1 MRRESS
7 SGRTAA
13 SAFPGRPRGGF
24 TVVEVLVSV
33 VLLTAGVLGL
43 SAVVRTAGKG
53 LAMDRAHAQA
63 AATAEELME
72 RALACGFSED
82 RGELVGDEA
91 ALSWNKDASG
101 LVEARLVVQRR
112 VGESVVLYRLVRWVV
127 AS

>member
-1 MRRESS
+1 MRRGSLP
-7 SGRTAA
+7 GRAAA
-13 SAFPGRPRGGF
+13 SPVARRPRRGF

-43 SAVVRTAGKG
+43 SAVVRTAGRG

-63 AATAEELME
+63 AAVAEALME
-72 RALACGFSED
+72 AALASGFSED
-82 RGELVGDEA
+82 RGELLGEEA
-91 ALSWNKDASG
+91 ALSWTTDASG

-112 VGESVVLYRLVRWVV
+112 VGESVVLYSLVRWVG